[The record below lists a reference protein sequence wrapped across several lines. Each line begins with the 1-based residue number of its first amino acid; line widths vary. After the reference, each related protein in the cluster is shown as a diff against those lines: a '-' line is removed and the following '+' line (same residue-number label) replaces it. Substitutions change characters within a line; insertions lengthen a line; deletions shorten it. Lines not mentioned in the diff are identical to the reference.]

1 MANNRF
7 DFIKQIINKN
17 KNLGTT
23 IDNQRYTLNDA
34 KELVEKISS
43 KKNGKNNAIKA
54 SNALVDKAE
63 QISSLR
69 VTWSWQKMLKIF
81 NYLG

>member
-43 KKNGKNNAIKA
+43 KKIGKYNAIKA

-69 VTWSWQKMLKIF
+69 VT
-81 NYLG
+81 

>member
-69 VTWSWQKMLKIF
+69 VT
-81 NYLG
+81 

>member
-69 VTWSWQKMLKIF
+69 GTWSWQKMLKMF

>member
-7 DFIKQIINKN
+7 DFIKQIINEN

-69 VTWSWQKMLKIF
+69 VTWS
-81 NYLG
+81 

>member
-1 MANNRF
+1 MGSEDRF
-7 DFIKQIINKN
+7 NFIKRITDQN

-69 VTWSWQKMLKIF
+69 VTWS
-81 NYLG
+81 

>member
-43 KKNGKNNAIKA
+43 KKNVKNNAIKA

-69 VTWSWQKMLKIF
+69 VTWS
-81 NYLG
+81 

>member
-23 IDNQRYTLNDA
+23 IDNERYTLNDA
-34 KELVEKISS
+34 KELVEKIRS
-43 KKNGKNNAIKA
+43 KKNGKNNTIKA
-54 SNALVDKAE
+54 SNTLVDKAE

-69 VTWSWQKMLKIF
+69 VTWS
-81 NYLG
+81 

>member
-69 VTWSWQKMLKIF
+69 VTWS
-81 NYLG
+81 

>member
-23 IDNQRYTLNDA
+23 IGNQRYTLNDA

-69 VTWSWQKMLKIF
+69 VTWS
-81 NYLG
+81 

>member
-7 DFIKQIINKN
+7 DFIRQIINKN

-69 VTWSWQKMLKIF
+69 VTWS
-81 NYLG
+81 